1 MQSYIGSFSGCN
13 HDFNVVTIDML
24 SDVFEEYGHF
34 LFCTG
39 ESASAIFRENNT
51 YYIYDPHSRNKHG
64 FPDADGTSVRLKFN
78 SIEKMYNYVANLA
91 IELNTYEYELTPLL
105 IVMHVPDDYM
115 NVHIK
120 KRTDFENSEHSHLQY
135 GKPYHVQV
143 FSRIDDIRRQKNRE
157 YMRRYRAQKKQN
169 VNNKQHQTQHITDPV
184 KSPSLTRKTEAKRLK
199 HLHVTLQQDKITE
212 EISPDAPVS
221 TRNEK
226 KLKNKQHYMR
236 NYRARQLIQRTPQN
250 QQNTTYKGN
259 HITESTNNELF
270 NYTYRQ
276 KELHMERRIIAERNC
291 GKDLDQSIKTF
302 HKMIQDGCIF
312 PCSVCQQ
319 TNFPEQVI
327 PVTNLHPGAHQVLLI
342 ECLTG
347 YKSLDDIEYI
357 CLLCKNAIYRGQVP
371 RLSIRNKC
379 GFPQQPPELLLFP
392 LEERSI
398 YGSICHVPVDVA
410 PIVSSLPHNMQET
423 DTISVKIKRKHSY
436 KHHVL
441 AENIRPRKVLEAL
454 HYFLQ
459 NSTMFQNENIQ
470 IDADWLTK
478 LLMDESNAPP
488 SVTHDVSETAAIQ
501 VTQDQMEM
509 TQSDVTS
516 SSTVDTTD
524 AASMLP
530 VKDEHGDDNDDQEQD

>member
-1 MQSYIGSFSGCN
+1 MTHIVEINMVS
-13 HDFNVVTIDML
+13 
-24 SDVFEEYGHF
+24 
-34 LFCTG
+34 
-39 ESASAIFRENNT
+39 
-51 YYIYDPHSRNKHG
+51 
-64 FPDADGTSVRLKFN
+64 PDADGTSVRLKFN
-78 SIEKMYNYVANLA
+78 SIEKMYNYLANLA
-91 IELNTYEYELTPLL
+91 IELNTYEFELTPLL

-120 KRTDFENSEHSHLQY
+120 RKRIDFENS
-135 GKPYHVQV
+135 
-143 FSRIDDIRRQKNRE
+143 DDIRRQKKRE

-184 KSPSLTRKTEAKRLK
+184 KSTSLTRKTEAKRLK

-236 NYRARQLIQRTPQN
+236 NYRARQLIQTTP
-250 QQNTTYKGN
+250 QNTTYKGN

-276 KELHMERRIIAERNC
+276 KELHMERRVIAERNC

-327 PVTNLHPGAHQVLLI
+327 TVTNLHPGAHQVLLN

-357 CLLCKNAIYRGQVP
+357 CLPCKNAIYRGQVP
-371 RLSIRNKC
+371 RLSIRNKS

-392 LEERSI
+392 LEERLISPIIPFMNVRECPVGGQKAI

-410 PIVSSLPHNMQET
+410 PTVSSLPCNMQET
-423 DTISVKIKRKHSY
+423 DTISVKIKH
-436 KHHVL
+436 
-441 AENIRPRKVLEAL
+441 
-454 HYFLQ
+454 Q
-459 NSTMFQNENIQ
+459 
-470 IDADWLTK
+470 
-478 LLMDESNAPP
+478 
-488 SVTHDVSETAAIQ
+488 
-501 VTQDQMEM
+501 
-509 TQSDVTS
+509 
-516 SSTVDTTD
+516 
-524 AASMLP
+524 ASCP
-530 VKDEHGDDNDDQEQD
+530 C

>member
-1 MQSYIGSFSGCN
+1 M
-13 HDFNVVTIDML
+13 
-24 SDVFEEYGHF
+24 FEEYGHP
-34 LFCTG
+34 LFCIG

-51 YYIYDPHSRNKHG
+51 YYIYDSHSRNKCG
-64 FPDADGTSVRLKFN
+64 FPDADGPSVRLKFN

-91 IELNTYEYELTPLL
+91 IELNTYEFELTPLL

-115 NVHIK
+115 NVRIK
-120 KRTDFENSEHSHLQY
+120 KKRIDFENSEHSRLQY

-143 FSRIDDIRRQKNRE
+143 FSCIDDIRRQKNRK

-169 VNNKQHQTQHITDPV
+169 VNNKQHQTQHITNPV
-184 KSPSLTRKTEAKRLK
+184 KSTSLTRKTEAKRLK

-212 EISPDAPVS
+212 EISPDAQAS

-236 NYRARQLIQRTPQN
+236 NYQARQLIQTTPQN

-276 KELHMERRIIAERNC
+276 KELHMERRVIAER
-291 GKDLDQSIKTF
+291 KDLNQSIKTF
-302 HKMIQDGCIF
+302 HNMIQDGCIF

-327 PVTNLHPGAHQVLLI
+327 PVTNLHPGAHQVLLN

-357 CLLCKNAIYRGQVP
+357 CLPCKNAIYRGQVP

-379 GFPQQPPELLLFP
+379 GFPQQSPELLLFS
-392 LEERSI
+392 LEERLISPI
-398 YGSICHVPVDVA
+398 IPFMNVRERPVGRQKAIHGSICHVPVDVA
-410 PIVSSLPHNMQET
+410 PTVSSLPHNMQET
-423 DTISVKIKRKHSY
+423 DTNK
-436 KHHVL
+436 
-441 AENIRPRKVLEAL
+441 
-454 HYFLQ
+454 
-459 NSTMFQNENIQ
+459 M
-470 IDADWLTK
+470 
-478 LLMDESNAPP
+478 
-488 SVTHDVSETAAIQ
+488 
-501 VTQDQMEM
+501 
-509 TQSDVTS
+509 
-516 SSTVDTTD
+516 
-524 AASMLP
+524 
-530 VKDEHGDDNDDQEQD
+530 